1 MGTVALDGGHLCPL
15 LSGVMFTELA
25 YVKEKLRGA
34 EKSVWH
40 ECAKVSGVHF
50 RTISRIV
57 YDETIPG
64 SDTVGKIAMY
74 FRTKEKRRK
83 AA

>member
-1 MGTVALDGGHLCPL
+1 
-15 LSGVMFTELA
+15 MFTELA
-25 YVKEKLRGA
+25 YVKGKLRGA
-34 EKSVWH
+34 DRSVWRD
-40 ECAKVSGVHF
+40 CAKACDVHF
-50 RTISRIV
+50 RTISRIA

-74 FRTKEKRRK
+74 FRTKEKRK